1 VEDWCDEIVMRFAV
15 QAMINA
21 VGAEAVK
28 AWMAAHQE
36 SAHLP
41 AQFAEDDMDVAEG
54 GVDGEASALQHGL
67 SSLAAAAEEYFADET
82 VQALFPV
89 VGTAER
95 EAYSKRAIQLLSQL
109 SVVHPP
115 LLAAIPQL
123 YSAWASSSGV
133 SSEATIAETEE
144 RGESSEDQLQAEQD
158 AGAEM
163 DEAGVSAVGDVQ
175 EGEEATE
182 GQVVAPAPGKFA
194 LCALAAVCW
203 TCLILDTC
211 TGKAADAWTLAET
224 LKAELRNIL
233 PAIAQGRTAE
243 GIFDILS
250 AAADSSTRPLLAYA
264 LSVLLYDVTSPPT
277 QGLMDKVKAFA
288 QRQQR
293 LREGRDGVPDTLNAA
308 GAEETKETA
317 MDVEVSAGE
326 SGSLLDAADVEDF
339 KLVLPLLGGVAGSDV
354 ERCLPRIVGLFA
366 EQPDALKVIFDRITK
381 ARPPPLT
388 KAALLVTLHR

>member
-158 AGAEM
+158 ASAEM

-194 LCALAAVCW
+194 AVC
-203 TCLILDTC
+203 LGSSVLDVC
-211 TGKAADAWTLAET
+211 DSWIRVQAK
-224 LKAELRNIL
+224 LRL
-233 PAIAQGRTAE
+233 PGPWLRPSRPSYATSCPPSRRVAPRRAYLTFSAQQP
-243 GIFDILS
+243 
-250 AAADSSTRPLLAYA
+250 TRP
-264 LSVLLYDVTSPPT
+264 
-277 QGLMDKVKAFA
+277 
-288 QRQQR
+288 
-293 LREGRDGVPDTLNAA
+293 RDPCWRT
-308 GAEETKETA
+308 
-317 MDVEVSAGE
+317 
-326 SGSLLDAADVEDF
+326 
-339 KLVLPLLGGVAGSDV
+339 
-354 ERCLPRIVGLFA
+354 R
-366 EQPDALKVIFDRITK
+366 
-381 ARPPPLT
+381 
-388 KAALLVTLHR
+388 